1 MQTIKKYFPNLT
13 QLQTMQFEQLDQLYN
28 HWNAAINVI
37 SRKDIQNLYPN
48 HVLHSLALAEFL
60 GPLETGTTLMDIGTG
75 GGFPGI
81 PLAIVYPQCRF
92 HLIDRIGKKLRVAS
106 EVAKEIGLKNVT
118 FQHGDVGE
126 CREKF
131 NYVVS
136 RAVMPLYDLVR
147 LVTKNISQRDGGNTY
162 ANGVVVLKGGDL
174 TEESKGIRF
183 PVIEYNIN
191 ELFAEPQ
198 FETKKVV
205 YVPIK

>member
-13 QLQTMQFEQLDQLYN
+13 QLQIMQFEQLNQLYN

-60 GPLETGTTLMDIGTG
+60 GPLETATTLMDIGTG

-136 RAVMPLYDLVR
+136 RAVMPLNNLIR
-147 LVTKNISQRDGGNTY
+147 LVAKNISQRDAGNTY
-162 ANGVVVLKGGDL
+162 ANGAVVLKGGDL
-174 TEESKGIRF
+174 TEESKGICF

>member
-13 QLQTMQFEQLDQLYN
+13 QLQTMQFEQLEQLYN

-136 RAVMPLYDLVR
+136 RAVMPLNDLIR
-147 LVTKNISQRDGGNTY
+147 LVTKNVSPRDAGNTY

-174 TEESKGIRF
+174 TEESRGIRF

>member
-13 QLQTMQFEQLDQLYN
+13 QLQTMQFEQLEQLYN

-136 RAVMPLYDLVR
+136 RAVMPLNDLIR
-147 LVTKNISQRDGGNTY
+147 LVTKNVSPRDAGNTY